1 MVALSECADLIQGGA
16 VLMAD
21 WSDWSPASDVTE
33 QFPDHAEGRA
43 PKRRRLRNKTPPSDK
58 K

>member
-21 WSDWSPASDVTE
+21 WSDWSQASDVTE
-33 QFPDHAEGRA
+33 FPDAEGSA
-43 PKRRRLRNKTPPSDK
+43 PKRIRLRNKTPPSDK